1 MKESN
6 IIYKTVKFICYPFF
20 MLFYHPRIIGKDN
33 LLKNEGFI
41 LAGNHK
47 KNWDVFALIAAN
59 KRKVHFFTKIELF
72 NTQLKNWF
80 FTSMGCIPVDR
91 KVKNKSSVE
100 QGIKYLKADK
110 VIGIFPEGT
119 HNKTSDILL
128 PFKIGAVK
136 MAFESNRKI
145 IPFAIVGDYKIFGK
159 GIKLIF
165 GKSYSI
171 KSSDLDKENQLLMD
185 KIIKLIKENQE

>member
-6 IIYKTVKFICYPFF
+6 VIYKIVKIICYPFF
-20 MLFYHPRIIGKDN
+20 MFFYHPRIIGKEN

-47 KNWDVFALIAAN
+47 KNWDVFVLVAAN
-59 KRKVHFFTKIELF
+59 KKKVHFFTKIELF
-72 NTQLKNWF
+72 NTKLKKWF
-80 FTSMGCIPVDR
+80 FSSMGCIPVDR

-100 QGIKYLKADK
+100 QGIKYLNDNK

-119 HNKTSDILL
+119 HNKTKELII

-136 MAFESNRKI
+136 MAFESRKKI
-145 IPFAIVGDYKIFGK
+145 IPFAIVGEYKVFGK
-159 GIKLIF
+159 GIKIVF
-165 GKSYSI
+165 DKPYEV
-171 KSSDLDKENQLLMD
+171 KSSDLDKENQILMD
-185 KIIKLIKENQE
+185 KVTKLIKENQE